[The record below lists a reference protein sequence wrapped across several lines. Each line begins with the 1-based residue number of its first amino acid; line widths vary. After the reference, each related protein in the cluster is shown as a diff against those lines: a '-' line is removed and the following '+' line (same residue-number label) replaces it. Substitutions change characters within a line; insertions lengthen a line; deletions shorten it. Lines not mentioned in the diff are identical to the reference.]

1 VADKNFKVKTGL
13 DLPQPL
19 SAAQG
24 GTGQSSL
31 SNALNAMLPAQAG
44 HTGKV
49 LSSDGTNTTWLAQN
63 VAYQRGNTASRP
75 ASPAV
80 GDLYFNSELNYFESY
95 TVNGWFPIAAA
106 PTVPTSVVA
115 TDTPSGRAFNNGRAS
130 VAFSIGT
137 NGGAP
142 TSLVV
147 TPTPAT
153 SPTTFTGSSSPI
165 IVTGLSSS
173 TQYTYTA
180 YATSPYG
187 TSAASS
193 ASSGVTATSVPQA
206 PTIGAVTA
214 GNATATVA
222 YTTNATGG
230 SAITTF
236 TATSS
241 PGALT
246 GTGASPITV
255 SGLTNDTSYTFVVTA
270 TNANG
275 TSAASAASSAVTPIS
290 YAGPEGAFDALA
302 TVRVPSG
309 GLTSAVFTGIP
320 SGYKHLQIRGISRC
334 TRSNINS
341 TNVLIMRFNEDATTG
356 NYYSTHNIFG
366 NGANAYA
373 QSIATVGATGVWGGA
388 SVTNG
393 AAANL
398 FEVFVTDILDY
409 SNTNKN
415 KITRSFQGSE
425 DNGVGN
431 GVVGMVSGLWLNT
444 APINTITLVDGGGY
458 NFMQYS
464 QFALYGVK

>member
-19 SAAQG
+19 SETQG

-31 SNALNAMLPAQAG
+31 TNALNAMLPAQAG
-44 HTGKV
+44 NSGKI

-75 ASPAV
+75 VSPTA

-95 TVNGWFPIAAA
+95 TANGWFPIAAA
-106 PTVPTSVVA
+106 PTVPTSVIA
-115 TDTPSGRAFNNGRAS
+115 TDTPSGREFNNGRAS

-236 TATSS
+236 TATSN
-241 PGALT
+241 PGGLT
-246 GTGASPITV
+246 GTGTSPISV
-255 SGLTNDTSYTFVVTA
+255 SGLTNGTSYTFAVTA

-275 TSAASAASSAVTPIS
+275 TSAASTASSAVSPSAFTPES
-290 YAGPEGAFDALA
+290 AYDALA
-302 TVRVPSG
+302 SVT
-309 GLTSAVFTGIP
+309 LSAPASSITFAGIP
-320 SGYKHLQIRGISRC
+320 SGYKHLEIRGIGRH
-334 TRSNINS
+334 TS
-341 TNVLIMRFNEDATTG
+341 TGLGYQDLIMQFNGDSSSI
-356 NYYSTHNIFG
+356 YSRHNIGVYSPTSTTRATDVNASSSQTFIRG
-366 NGANAYA
+366 WAQITSANASSNTFGA
-373 QSIATVGATGVWGGA
+373 FLGTV
-388 SVTNG
+388 
-393 AAANL
+393 
-398 FEVFVTDILDY
+398 LDY
-409 SNTNKN
+409 SSTTKY
-415 KITRSFQGSE
+415 KTLRSLTGME
-425 DNGVGN
+425 DNSN
-431 GVVGMVSGLWLNT
+431 TTENNLYFASGSWQST
-444 APINTITLVDGGGY
+444 SAVTSITIAPFSAV
-458 NFMQYS
+458 NFGQYT
-464 QFALYGVK
+464 QVALYGVK